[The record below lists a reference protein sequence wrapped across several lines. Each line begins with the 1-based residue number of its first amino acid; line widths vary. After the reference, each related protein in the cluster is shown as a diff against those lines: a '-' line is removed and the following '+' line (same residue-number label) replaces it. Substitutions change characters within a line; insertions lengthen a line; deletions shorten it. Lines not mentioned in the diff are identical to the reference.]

1 MYLVPKPPLPS
12 ARTPASDRE
21 RLLAQIPYRRIA
33 DQIDLL
39 WSSAECDRYLN
50 TLLINDREGNRQGF
64 PAEVSRAI
72 FGLITLNELAR
83 REAGTAP
90 ALDTIS
96 GLDWANETG
105 KWKIVKSRELQKTP
119 AQDERFGG
127 SGRGFNV

>member
-1 MYLVPKPPLPS
+1 MYLVPKPPFPPP
-12 ARTPASDRE
+12 RTPASDRE

-39 WSSAECDRYLN
+39 WASAECDHYLN
-50 TLLINDREGNRQGF
+50 TLLINDREAHRQGF
-64 PAEVSRAI
+64 PPEVSRAI

-83 REAGTAP
+83 RRDGSAAP
-90 ALDTIS
+90 LDTIS

-119 AQDERFGG
+119 GQDEKFVG
-127 SGRGFNV
+127 SGRGFSV